1 MPQRGVL
8 TLAFGKPMFLDLAKA
23 LGRSLRLHDP
33 DVPRAVVT
41 DSSDPE
47 LLSLFDI
54 KVDHNP
60 KFGSDVGQKMFLDRY
75 SPFAETLFIDSDC
88 LVIHR
93 LDPFWAAFKENDFG
107 ACGRR
112 ILRAGER
119 DEFVDVDRVMKHFG
133 LEGLPKFNGGIYYF
147 KKNLAASAV
156 FETAR
161 GLIGRAGELG
171 FRTFRG
177 GGLADEALYSVAM
190 ALHGIP
196 LTDMAPGGMWTPLNA
211 TSPLVIDTVRGEC
224 RFAKAGERVTP
235 DIMHFTSMTDS
246 FTYLRECR
254 KLEKLDTSE
263 GKLSSNL
270 PWAELM
276 KLRIT
281 CGQLWLTAT
290 AKRIRRKIGKLTARR
305 GLAMQ
310 RS

>member
-1 MPQRGVL
+1 VL
-8 TLAFGKPMFLDLAKA
+8 
-23 LGRSLRLHDP
+23 
-33 DVPRAVVT
+33 
-41 DSSDPE
+41 
-47 LLSLFDI
+47 
-54 KVDHNP
+54 
-60 KFGSDVGQKMFLDRY
+60 
-75 SPFAETLFIDSDC
+75 
-88 LVIHR
+88 
-93 LDPFWAAFKENDFG
+93 
-107 ACGRR
+107 
-112 ILRAGER
+112 
-119 DEFVDVDRVMKHFG
+119 KHFG

-161 GLIGRAGELG
+161 GLIGRADELG
-171 FRTFRG
+171 FRSFRG

-211 TSPLVIDTVRGEC
+211 SSPLEIDTVRGVC

-254 KLEKLDTSE
+254 RLEKADTSQ

-270 PWAELM
+270 PLKPSARLSGLELM
-276 KLRIT
+276 QLRMT
-281 CGQLWLTAT
+281 SSQLWLTAT
-290 AKRIRRKIGKLTARR
+290 AKRIRRKIGKLRARR